1 MEAVQ
6 PTMELKANVNI
17 SIQPKT
23 LKEINNHV
31 GVTIMDLVGLGNAKM
46 QSLHP
51 KIFSI
56 QMLNVINFY
65 QVA

>member
-1 MEAVQ
+1 MGVVQ
-6 PTMELKANVNI
+6 HTMEPRANVQI
-17 SIQPKT
+17 SLQRKT

-46 QSLHP
+46 QSPHP
-51 KIFSI
+51 KISSI
-56 QMLNVINFY
+56 QMLNAIYFY

>member
-1 MEAVQ
+1 MEVVQ
-6 PTMELKANVNI
+6 HTMELKANVNI
-17 SIQPKT
+17 SIPQKT

-31 GVTIMDLVGLGNAKM
+31 GVTIMDLVGLGYAKT
-46 QSLHP
+46 QYLHP